1 MASIQSTNNN
11 SNVNTSRITGLVS
24 GLDTDALV
32 KSMMDAARIPL
43 NKLYQQKQLAEW
55 RRDAYREVSNSL
67 RAFNDKYFDILN
79 KDSYM
84 LSASTYKAFKIN
96 NSNSSAAAVS
106 ASSSAMA
113 GTHTLVVNNLATSAS
128 YSSALQVTKG
138 VTASAAAN
146 YADAVGKDFKLT
158 LDGQSYTI
166 TIDET
171 VTDLSSL
178 QALVDK
184 QVGGGKVLLS
194 EDAGGCLNI
203 SEVADSGVY
212 GISVSGGATSALND
226 LGFALGDN
234 LSNRLNKSDTLAQVS
249 RKTAD
254 AFTFDEGGYVNLT
267 INGKTFAFSATITLQ
282 EMMEKI
288 NDSDAGVTMKY
299 DDMADT
305 FSLISEKTGAG
316 NTLSISETGSS
327 FLTGAKVTQ
336 YTEGKDAVITLDG
349 QKITRSSNTITK
361 DGITYK
367 LLQESTEEQIISLS
381 SDTDAVYDKIVNFI
395 NDYNKL
401 VEDLNK
407 KIDEEY
413 DRGYPPLTSE
423 QKEDMTDEE
432 IEKWEEK
439 AKTGLL
445 RNDTTIQTLLTKMR
459 QTVYSVVD
467 GVGVTFTKI
476 GITTSKNYEDKG
488 KLVIDEKKLK
498 EALEEDADSVMNLF
512 CRSSTSHP
520 GLSTVRTLDS
530 TQRSIRT
537 AEEGIA
543 FRLFDILQDNISTY
557 RNSSD
562 RKGTLIEMAGFAG
575 DSSEFNNIINDNI
588 DDYQDRIDEMLVKL
602 EDKEEYYYNMFSVME
617 SYINTMNSQLSI
629 LQYFSSGG

>member
-138 VTASAAAN
+138 VTASSAAN

-212 GISVSGGATSALND
+212 GISVSGGTTSALSD

-234 LSNRLNKSDTLAQVS
+234 LSNRLNKSDTLVQVS
-249 RKTAD
+249 KKMAD
-254 AFTFDEGGYVNLT
+254 AFTFDGGGYVNLT
-267 INGKTFAFSATITLQ
+267 INGKAFAFSATITLQ
-282 EMMEKI
+282 EMMDKI

-327 FLTGAKVTQ
+327 FLTGARVTQ

-445 RNDTTIQTLLTKMR
+445 RNDTTIQTLLTRMR

-512 CRSSTSHP
+512 CRSSTSYP
-520 GLSTVRTLDS
+520 GLSTVRSLDS

-537 AEEGIA
+537 AEEGIT

-557 RNSSD
+557 RNSAD